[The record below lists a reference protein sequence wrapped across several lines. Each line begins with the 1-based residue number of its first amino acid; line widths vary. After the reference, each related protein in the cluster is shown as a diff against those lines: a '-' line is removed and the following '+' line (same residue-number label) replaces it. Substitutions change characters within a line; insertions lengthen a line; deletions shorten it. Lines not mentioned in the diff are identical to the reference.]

1 MGYIKHKAIIV
12 TDSNKISIEKVHRKC
27 KKIIENYLKKVEFKH
42 CYVPMLTEIVKSVC
56 NGFYSFMIATDGSK
70 EGWEVSNDMK
80 DVRKDI
86 INYLI
91 SKQIE
96 YAYITY
102 GGDSDD
108 KTIE

>member
-1 MGYIKHKAIIV
+1 M
-12 TDSNKISIEKVHRKC
+12 DN
-27 KKIIENYLKKVEFKH
+27 
-42 CYVPMLTEIVKSVC
+42 
-56 NGFYSFMIATDGSK
+56 
-70 EGWEVSNDMK
+70 GWEVSNDMK